1 MKTKKDPNG
10 NGLEKNN
17 VLFEKSYRQLSV
29 YDSEKSNGV
38 YVLQ

>member
-29 YDSEKSNGV
+29 YDIKKINGV